1 MTHTRAIFGFCSG
14 RGVVFCQVVSL
25 GESEGVIGGYVHGAM
40 GPGVGKNAA
49 LVALKLG
56 ERNGRREREA

>member
-1 MTHTRAIFGFCSG
+1 MGEAE
-14 RGVVFCQVVSL
+14 GVV
-25 GESEGVIGGYVHGAM
+25 GGYVHGAM

-56 ERNGRREREA
+56 ERAGGTDG

>member
-1 MTHTRAIFGFCSG
+1 M
-14 RGVVFCQVVSL
+14 
-25 GESEGVIGGYVHGAM
+25 GESEGVVGGYVHGAM

-56 ERNGRREREA
+56 ERRPEREA

>member
-1 MTHTRAIFGFCSG
+1 M
-14 RGVVFCQVVSL
+14 SL
-25 GESEGVIGGYVHGAM
+25 GESEGAVGGYVHGAM

-56 ERNGRREREA
+56 EWDGRRERPEPTKAASSVLIFC